1 MTSTALQDHVARIV
15 ESAESHFGER
25 VERITAP
32 GGEGR
37 SSFRVHFDD
46 HSVIATLRPSF
57 RRTHMEAFVLESLS
71 AHCDDVPK
79 CLGVADEILFQSD
92 VGTRRLNQEI
102 MRHDDA
108 GQIDLAAQA
117 VAAIFRFQNAAR
129 RTQLAQMMPH
139 LGADAG
145 WVGNFVNA
153 VAALQPYS
161 GGISSRFDPDAACA
175 AIAQPGAQFVKWD
188 CRSGNAAIGTDDR
201 LRWFDFEYSGMRH
214 GAEDFA
220 WLIGDEAWPVAPE
233 DMVDVMIDAY
243 DAGTGHDIAD
253 YLHYMSVYI
262 TFHTVQRFRLI
273 VKEAKRRGWLSKE
286 RVREYDD
293 AGVHPE
299 FAAQILKVG
308 RYFSAQSRITAP
320 LTRNV
325 VAAMNAFLDFQR
337 EGTSLKIA

>member
-1 MTSTALQDHVARIV
+1 MGPALLSVDEEGGGGAGREHREQEGPGREGELQAAGNAVTGGATTSQAGAEEQDRPA
-15 ESAESHFGER
+15 AE
-25 VERITAP
+25 A
-32 GGEGR
+32 
-37 SSFRVHFDD
+37 
-46 HSVIATLRPSF
+46 
-57 RRTHMEAFVLESLS
+57 
-71 AHCDDVPK
+71 
-79 CLGVADEILFQSD
+79 
-92 VGTRRLNQEI
+92 
-102 MRHDDA
+102 
-108 GQIDLAAQA
+108 IDLAP
-117 VAAIFRFQNAAR
+117 R
-129 RTQLAQMMPH
+129 RAG
-139 LGADAG
+139 GASEADE
-145 WVGNFVNA
+145 
-153 VAALQPYS
+153 
-161 GGISSRFDPDAACA
+161 R
-175 AIAQPGAQFVKWD
+175 
-188 CRSGNAAIGTDDR
+188 
-201 LRWFDFEYSGMRH
+201 EMRH

-320 LTRNV
+320 LTRNFD
-325 VAAMNAFLDFQR
+325 AAMNAFLDIQR